1 MSRGRSIGG
10 TAFFGIVF
18 AAALVAAT
26 GSGLAD
32 WRDETKVLR
41 VGYLS
46 TGNPAQAAARM
57 DLFRSYLESRI
68 GLPVELVPAITYAA
82 LIDGTVGG
90 RIQYAIHS
98 ATSYVVGEAACTCI
112 EPLAVP
118 AAFDGSVGF
127 HSILLVRTDS
137 PIRTLADA
145 SGATIAVSG
154 EDSLAGRLV
163 PFAGLAGEGIDAG
176 TYFSR
181 IVDAPGPEAA
191 ITALLAGDVDVAAG
205 WSSLTG
211 DASTGYAFGVLTR
224 MVIDGRLS
232 MDAVRVLWR
241 SPIIP
246 FGPHAVRTNMASE
259 LKLLLADALFD
270 VAFLAPEVLEAV
282 DRSGF
287 GGGGFVAI
295 DPARYAV
302 IAELIG
308 GE

>member
-1 MSRGRSIGG
+1 MSTGRSIVGA
-10 TAFFGIVF
+10 AFFGLF
-18 AAALVAAT
+18 LAAAIVGAAD
-26 GSGLAD
+26 SGLAD

-46 TGNPAQAAARM
+46 TGNPARIAARM
-57 DLFRSYLESRI
+57 DLFRSYLEGRI
-68 GLPVELVPAITYAA
+68 GLPVELVPAVTYAA
-82 LIDGTVGG
+82 LIDGAVSG

-98 ATSYVVGEAACTCI
+98 ATSYAVAEAACACI

-118 AAFDGSVGF
+118 AAFDGSMGF
-127 HSILLVRTDS
+127 HSILLVRAES
-137 PIRTLADA
+137 PIRNLADA
-145 SGATIAVSG
+145 AGATIAVSG

-163 PFAGLAGEGIDAG
+163 PFAGLAGEGIDAE

-191 ITALLAGDVDVAAG
+191 ITALLAGDVDIAAG

-246 FGPHAVRTNMASE
+246 FGPHAVRIDMASE

-270 VAFLAPEVLEAV
+270 MAFMAPEVLEAV

-295 DPARYAV
+295 DPAIYAV

-308 GE
+308 DE